1 MAWKWSTLPGQT
13 QTLILAQH
21 MHTCPVHGTQPG
33 SERAA
38 ARQQWELG
46 SDSRNLIGQEQRDRK
61 GLLTRI
67 TEIQETHR
75 SSTEPHKHKEKKIP
89 SHYKE
94 TLLKAVHYYTCII
107 AQSHLRDGLTRIK
120 GGCVRITTRACRRAS
135 CFATAHAQTWATF
148 SAQNCPLQTVT
159 SVIYHSES
167 QQNNP
172 AHCCRSAAG
181 HLIPF
186 SSSLKNHQSSCSFCV
201 FHLLLLSP
209 PLPPL
214 LESGYIWFLQ
224 AAWNTPWQSDL
235 QNSVWSCNPSS
246 HMLFLCGCISDTWS
260 ANNHLITGHLKR
272 NPHRTA
278 FVQAFLLL

>member
-1 MAWKWSTLPGQT
+1 MPCSWHTAWVRTRCSKAAVGAWFRFKEVDRTRAKRQKRAIDKNHRNSGNPQKFYWASQT
-13 QTLILAQH
+13 Q
-21 MHTCPVHGTQPG
+21 G
-33 SERAA
+33 
-38 ARQQWELG
+38 
-46 SDSRNLIGQEQRDRK
+46 
-61 GLLTRI
+61 
-67 TEIQETHR
+67 
-75 SSTEPHKHKEKKIP
+75 KKFP

-94 TLLKAVHYYTCII
+94 TILKAVHYYTCII

-235 QNSVWSCNPSS
+235 QNSVWSCKPSS
-246 HMLFLCGCISDTWS
+246 HMLFFFCV
-260 ANNHLITGHLKR
+260 A
-272 NPHRTA
+272 A
-278 FVQAFLLL
+278 FQTPEVPTTTLLLVTLKKSTLYSFCPSVSTTLTCPN

>member
-1 MAWKWSTLPGQT
+1 MEHAPWANTNPDFGPAHAHMPSSWHTAWVRTRCSKAAVGAWFRLKEVDRPRAKRQKRTIDKNHRNSGNPKKFYWASQT
-13 QTLILAQH
+13 Q
-21 MHTCPVHGTQPG
+21 G
-33 SERAA
+33 
-38 ARQQWELG
+38 
-46 SDSRNLIGQEQRDRK
+46 
-61 GLLTRI
+61 
-67 TEIQETHR
+67 
-75 SSTEPHKHKEKKIP
+75 KKFP

-120 GGCVRITTRACRRAS
+120 GGCVRITTRACRRGS
-135 CFATAHAQTWATF
+135 CFATAHAETWATF
-148 SAQNCPLQTVT
+148 SAQNCPLLTVT

-186 SSSLKNHQSSCSFCV
+186 SFSLKNHQSSCSSCV
-201 FHLLLLSP
+201 FHLLLPSP

-214 LESGYIWFLQ
+214 LESGCIWFLQ

-246 HMLFLCGCISDTWS
+246 HMLLCSCISDTWS
-260 ANNHLITGHLKR
+260 ANNHLITGHLKEI
-272 NPHRTA
+272 HT
-278 FVQAFLLL
+278 VQLLSKHFYYFNMP